1 MRKYDGESEVVGII
15 EKNQSQEVCICLCRS
30 NGRTYV
36 DIRTYVDM
44 PVLAAANDNNERQP
58 TKKNDINE
66 RQPTKKGVH
75 LKAERLP
82 DLVDALQSA
91 ERKWRGQPD

>member
-1 MRKYDGESEVVGII
+1 MRIYDGEIEVVGII
-15 EKNQSQEVCICLCRS
+15 EKNQSQEVRICLCRTD
-30 NGRTYV
+30 GRPYL
-36 DIRTYVDM
+36 DIRTYADM
-44 PVLAAANDNNERQP
+44 PEFTAANDN
-58 TKKNDINE
+58 NE

-75 LKAERLP
+75 LKAECLP

>member
-1 MRKYDGESEVVGII
+1 MREFDGESDVVGII
-15 EKNQSQEVCICLCRS
+15 EKNQSQEVCICLCKS

-44 PVLAAANDNNERQP
+44 PVSTAANDNVER
-58 TKKNDINE
+58 K
-66 RQPTKKGVH
+66 PTKKGVN

-82 DLVDALQSA
+82 DLVDALLSA
-91 ERKWRGQPD
+91 ERKWRGLPD